1 MSLPPLTRRAF
12 GAVSALSAAAV
23 WAPAIGV
30 RAQTDGAALGRVTVA
45 VGGQGVLYHL
55 PLALADALGY
65 FRLEGLDVVV
75 RDYSAGALAW
85 QAVQDGAADVCS
97 GAFEHVLRAQARGH
111 AYRALVVQ
119 GRAPQL
125 ALGVSLRS
133 VPAYKDLGD
142 LAGRKVGVSSVGSST
157 HLAASLMLMRAGVPL
172 REVSFVGVGSLRHRV
187 VFYPIT
193 PPDPATGLATINWIA
208 EITVD
213 NQGGWQHGDWNRRVA
228 LEEFIHHFDGWN
240 YSWLDV
246 PAMLR
251 GAKDIFEYPM
261 IDRDPVPTWVD
272 GRVALLG
279 DAAHVMYPVGSNGAS
294 QAIVDARVLG
304 AQLIAHGVGP
314 QALRAY
320 DDKLCKD
327 ISALVLR
334 NRGSG
339 PFGLLGLVDERCG
352 GVFDHIDDVLPREE
366 REGFMARYKA
376 AAGFAIETLNAAP
389 PTIAP
394 GQRVAVG

>member
-172 REVSFVGVGSLRHRV
+172 RDVAFVGVGSGTNAMNALRSGQVQALCHADPIMTLLEQKADTRIVGDLRSLKAAQDMFSGTMPASCLYAPQAFIQKQPAQAQALVNGV
-187 VFYPIT
+187 VHALKWLQTAGLSDINKVVPESYFQGDRALYLAAFSRAREAWS
-193 PPDPATGLATINWIA
+193 PDGLMPDAGPAT
-208 EITVD
+208 
-213 NQGGWQHGDWNRRVA
+213 
-228 LEEFIHHFDGWN
+228 
-240 YSWLDV
+240 
-246 PAMLR
+246 M
-251 GAKDIFEYPM
+251 
-261 IDRDPVPTWVD
+261 
-272 GRVALLG
+272 
-279 DAAHVMYPVGSNGAS
+279 
-294 QAIVDARVLG
+294 ARVMSRFDTASPLR
-304 AQLIAHGVGP
+304 QVDLS
-314 QALRAY
+314 QTFTNDMALKA
-320 DDKLCKD
+320 K
-327 ISALVLR
+327 
-334 NRGSG
+334 
-339 PFGLLGLVDERCG
+339 
-352 GVFDHIDDVLPREE
+352 
-366 REGFMARYKA
+366 ARFKA
-376 AAGFAIETLNAAP
+376 
-389 PTIAP
+389 
-394 GQRVAVG
+394 

>member
-23 WAPAIGV
+23 WAPAVRV

-75 RDYSAGALAW
+75 RDYSAGAHAW

-111 AYRALVVQ
+111 AYRALVLQ

-125 ALGVSLRS
+125 AMGVSLRS

-172 REVSFVGVGSLRHRV
+172 RDVGFVGVGSGTNAMNALRSGQVHALCHADPIMTLLEQKADTRIVGDLRSLKAGQDMFGGTMPASCLYAPQAFIQKQPAQAQALVNGVVHALKWLQTAAPADLVKAVPPAYLMGDRGLYLAAFSRV
-187 VFYPIT
+187 RETYST
-193 PPDPATGLATINWIA
+193 NGLMPDEGPAT
-208 EITVD
+208 
-213 NQGGWQHGDWNRRVA
+213 A
-228 LEEFIHHFDGWN
+228 L
-240 YSWLDV
+240 
-246 PAMLR
+246 
-251 GAKDIFEYPM
+251 
-261 IDRDPVPTWVD
+261 
-272 GRVALLG
+272 
-279 DAAHVMYPVGSNGAS
+279 
-294 QAIVDARVLG
+294 RVLS
-304 AQLIAHGVGP
+304 
-314 QALRAY
+314 R
-320 DDKLCKD
+320 
-327 ISALVLR
+327 
-334 NRGSG
+334 
-339 PFGLLGLVDERCG
+339 
-352 GVFDHIDDVLPREE
+352 VLPELAE
-366 REGFMARYKA
+366 AKVELARTSSNDLVRKA
-376 AAGFAIETLNAAP
+376 R
-389 PTIAP
+389 
-394 GQRVAVG
+394 QKYSV